1 MRNRYGAAAFVLTL
15 ALATGA
21 CGDDAV
27 TNPTDVQLG
36 ETTYAFLL
44 NPEVN
49 DVNEATVPTPG
60 VEQSDVSVSI
70 QDGASGTTGIDGVAV
85 FASVAAG
92 TRTVS
97 FDDGGNQGTLSLSI
111 ADGDLREIAVALDA
125 SGAAVMAN
133 VLYAFGG
140 EVVEITADQT
150 VAEVNDALSGSN
162 RIVLVRGGTY
172 TGNID
177 FSGSDVTLFGEEAE
191 GGSVTLNGNVTV
203 SGSNNRLRGAR
214 VTGDLIVP
222 GSDAGISFSSV
233 VGSLTLDGSD
243 AVLLNNAFC
252 GLVDISGS
260 GLTALGNAGLAPLP
274 APPGGC

>member
-1 MRNRYGAAAFVLTL
+1 MRNRYGAAAFALTL

-27 TNPTDVQLG
+27 TNPIDVQLG
-36 ETTYAFLL
+36 ETTYVFLL
-44 NPEVN
+44 NPVVN
-49 DVNEATVPTPG
+49 DGNEATVPTPG
-60 VEQSDVSVSI
+60 AEQSGVSVSI
-70 QDGASGTTGIDGVAV
+70 QDGASGTTGTDGVAV
-85 FASVAAG
+85 FAPVAAG

-97 FDDGGNQGTLSLSI
+97 FDAGGNQSTLSLSI
-111 ADGDLREIAVALDA
+111 ADRDLRQVAVALDA

-140 EVVEITADQT
+140 DVVEITPDQT

-172 TGNID
+172 TGNIE
-177 FSGSDVTLFGEEAE
+177 FSGSNVTLFGEGAE

-214 VTGDLIVP
+214 ITGDLAVP

-233 VGSLTLDGSD
+233 VGTLIVDGSD

-252 GLVDISGS
+252 GLVDVSGS
-260 GLTALGNAGLAPLP
+260 GATALGNAGLAPLP
-274 APPGGC
+274 APSGGC